1 MEGELLM
8 ASSDL
13 SRIRSNIQG
22 QNILATLRDVNNSVA
37 THQLRLGTG
46 KRINSAGDDP
56 AGLSISNKLDARN
69 RILQAVYD
77 NIGQAKNMLAVGEG
91 GLLSINDIL
100 VGMGQKIVTASTD
113 SLGTDER
120 KAISEELAQMVQEIN
135 DIATQTNFN
144 GVSMLNSTGTLK
156 FQTSE
161 DNQTSYTLA
170 SFTPDSLGMT
180 NMIALDGNT
189 VIDSSNYQQY
199 LDEVNNAIKTVNS
212 GLTTVGSLTNRL
224 TSKENNISVAQ
235 TNTEAA
241 FSRIKNADM
250 AQEQLDLTKMQILQQ
265 TSTAMLAQANLNGQ
279 AILTLFR

>member
-1 MEGELLM
+1 M
-8 ASSDL
+8 AGSDL

-22 QNILATLRDVNNSVA
+22 LNILSTLRDVNQQVA

-69 RILQAVYD
+69 RILQAVFD

-100 VGMGQKIVTASTD
+100 VGMGEKIVTAAND
-113 SLGTDER
+113 SLGTEER
-120 KAISEELAQMVQEIN
+120 QAISQELVQMVQEIN

-144 GVSMLNSTGTLK
+144 GVSMLNSNGSLK
-156 FQTSE
+156 FQTAE
-161 DNQTSYTLA
+161 GDQTEYTLS
-170 SFTPDSLGMT
+170 SFTPTALTMSNLASLT
-180 NMIALDGNT
+180 ET
-189 VIDSSNYQQY
+189 SVIDSSNYQGY
-199 LDEVNNAIKTVNS
+199 LDEVNGAIQNVNG
-212 GLTTVGSLTNRL
+212 GLTTVGSLINRL
-224 TSKENNISVAQ
+224 TLKENNISIAQ

-241 FSRIKNADM
+241 FSRIRNADM
-250 AQEQLDLTKMQILQQ
+250 AKEQLELTKAQILQQ

-279 AILTLFR
+279 SILTLFR

>member
-1 MEGELLM
+1 M
-8 ASSDL
+8 AGSDL

-22 QNILATLRDVNNSVA
+22 LNILSTLRDVNQSVA

-100 VGMGQKIVTASTD
+100 VGMGEKIVTAATD
-113 SLGTDER
+113 SLGTEER
-120 KAISEELAQMVQEIN
+120 QAISQELEQMVQEID

-144 GVSMLNSTGTLK
+144 GVSMLNSNGTLK
-156 FQTSE
+156 FQTAE
-161 DNQTSYTLA
+161 GDQTEYSLS
-170 SFTPDSLGMT
+170 SFTPTALTMT
-180 NMIALDGNT
+180 NLAALTGQT
-189 VIDSSNYQQY
+189 VIDSSNYENY
-199 LDEVNNAIKTVNS
+199 LDEVNAAITTINQ
-212 GLTTVGSLTNRL
+212 GLTTVGSLMNRL
-224 TSKENNISVAQ
+224 TLKENNISIAQ
-235 TNTEAA
+235 TNTESA
-241 FSRIKNADM
+241 FSRIRNADM
-250 AQEQLDLTKMQILQQ
+250 AKEQLELTKAQILQQ

-279 AILTLFR
+279 GILSLFG

>member
-1 MEGELLM
+1 M
-8 ASSDL
+8 AGSDL

-22 QNILATLRDVNNSVA
+22 LNILSTLRDVNQSVA

-100 VGMGQKIVTASTD
+100 VGMGEKIVTAATD
-113 SLGTDER
+113 SLGTEER
-120 KAISEELAQMVQEIN
+120 QAISQELEQMVQEID

-144 GVSMLNSTGTLK
+144 GVSMLNSNGTLK
-156 FQTSE
+156 FQTAE
-161 DNQTSYTLA
+161 GDQTEYSLS
-170 SFTPDSLGMT
+170 SFTPTALAMT
-180 NMIALDGNT
+180 NLASLTGQS
-189 VIDSSNYQQY
+189 VIDSSNYENY
-199 LDEVNNAIKTVNS
+199 LNEVNAAITTINQ
-212 GLTTVGSLTNRL
+212 GLTTVGSLMNRL
-224 TSKENNISVAQ
+224 TLKENNISIAQ
-235 TNTEAA
+235 TNTESA
-241 FSRIKNADM
+241 FSRIRNADM
-250 AQEQLDLTKMQILQQ
+250 AKEQLELTKAQILQQ

-279 AILTLFR
+279 GILSLFG